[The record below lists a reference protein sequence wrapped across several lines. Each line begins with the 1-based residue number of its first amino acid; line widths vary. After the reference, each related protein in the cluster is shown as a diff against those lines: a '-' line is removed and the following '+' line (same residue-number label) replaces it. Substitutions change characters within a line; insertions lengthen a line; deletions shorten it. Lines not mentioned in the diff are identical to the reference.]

1 METIPTPVVP
11 DEVYICII
19 KKNCKIFLSFLYF
32 TCIYSIFLGSRIPS
46 GTQILSNGTSLH
58 ASVIRRISDD
68 DVISTELQQLF
79 SNNPHCST
87 ILHNRTNSSKIWGKP
102 SSTSLENV

>member
-1 METIPTPVVP
+1 M
-11 DEVYICII
+11 YH
-19 KKNCKIFLSFLYF
+19 
-32 TCIYSIFLGSRIPS
+32 FLGSRIPS

>member
-1 METIPTPVVP
+1 MWNLV
-11 DEVYICII
+11 
-19 KKNCKIFLSFLYF
+19 LYLV
-32 TCIYSIFLGSRIPS
+32 CIYSIFLGSRIPS

-102 SSTSLENV
+102 SSTSLENVWKKTHYEKEPNVQKL